1 MKLKSLIFLLILAG
15 FIMAI
20 GCGKKPPPPPPPP
33 IAVAPETTVTPPL
46 PPPPCPPLQLASI
59 FFDFDRYN
67 IRPDAQVLL
76 SQNGKSLME
85 NPTVTIRIEGNCD
98 ERGTEQYN
106 LALGSR
112 RAQSAKD
119 YLVTYGIDASRMT
132 TISYGKERPLAL
144 GHNEA
149 AWAKNRR
156 DDFVV
161 TSEQK

>member
-1 MKLKSLIFLLILAG
+1 M
-15 FIMAI
+15 
-20 GCGKKPPPPPPPP
+20 
-33 IAVAPETTVTPPL
+33 
-46 PPPPCPPLQLASI
+46 
-59 FFDFDRYN
+59 
-67 IRPDAQVLL
+67 LL

-106 LALGSR
+106 MALGAK

-119 YLVTYGIDASRMT
+119 YLMTYGIDASRMT

-144 GHNEA
+144 GHNEE